1 MEKIDFSGQVAIVTG
16 AGGGIG
22 RGIALLLAQRG
33 ARVLVNDYGGNAFGA
48 SGNSAMADAVV
59 AEIRQ
64 AGGEAVADATAV
76 GSAAAANKIR
86 DAALAAFGRIDV
98 LVNNAGIVNYDNV
111 EKISDA
117 DLDRVIEINFLGAF
131 RLLRAVW
138 PVMEKQG
145 YGRILNVASNSSLGF
160 GGMTAYAA
168 SKAGLMGLTAD
179 SARQGQPLG
188 ILVNSLLPAA
198 ATRMAT
204 SHPDGDTIAPGFNK
218 WLSTYFQPEKVAPA
232 AVYLVSK
239 ASTIFAEHYSAGAGR
254 ISRIAHIATD
264 GYFED
269 ALTPEGIAAHIGDIR
284 DTSKAQVV
292 TSGGEELQRYM
303 GIAPFPVAT

>member
-1 MEKIDFSGQVAIVTG
+1 MENIDFNGQVAIVTG

-22 RGIALLLAQRG
+22 RGIAMLLAQRG
-33 ARVLVNDYGGNAFGA
+33 AKVLVNDYGGNAFGA
-48 SGNSAMADAVV
+48 AGNSAMADAVV
-59 AEIRQ
+59 AEISK
-64 AGGEAVADATAV
+64 AGGEAVANATPV
-76 GSAAAANKIR
+76 GSAAAARSIA
-86 DAALAAFGRIDV
+86 DAAVQAFGRIDV
-98 LVNNAGIVNYDNV
+98 LVNNAGIVNYENV
-111 EKISDA
+111 ETISDA
-117 DLDRVIEINFLGAF
+117 DLDRVIETNFLGAF

-138 PVMEKQG
+138 PVMQKQG

-160 GGMTAYAA
+160 GGMTAYAS

-218 WLSTYFQPEKVAPA
+218 WLSTYFQPDKVAPA

-239 ASTIFAEHYSAGAGR
+239 VVTFCGEHYSAGAGR

-264 GYFED
+264 GYHSS
-269 ALTPEGIAAHIGDIR
+269 ALTPEAVAEHIDQIR
-284 DTSKAQVV
+284 DTSCAQVV
-292 TSGGEELQRYM
+292 TSGPEELQRYM
-303 GIAPFPVAT
+303 GIAPFPGA

>member
-1 MEKIDFSGQVAIVTG
+1 MENIDFTGQVAIVTG

-22 RGIALLLAQRG
+22 CGVAKLLAARG
-33 ARVLVNDYGGNAFGA
+33 AKVLVNDYGGNAFGA
-48 SGNSAMADAVV
+48 SGSSAMADAVV
-59 AEIRQ
+59 AEIRA
-64 AGGEAVADATAV
+64 AGGEAVADANAV
-76 GSAAAANKIR
+76 GSVESAQRIR
-86 DAALAAFGRIDV
+86 DAALKAFGRIDI
-98 LVNNAGIVNYDNV
+98 LINNAGIVNYKNV
-111 EKISDA
+111 EEISDA
-117 DLDRVIEINFLGAF
+117 ELDRVIETNFMGAF

-138 PVMEKQG
+138 PVMQKQG

-198 ATRMAT
+198 ATRMAQ
-204 SHPDGDTIAPGFNK
+204 SHPDGDYVAPGFNK

-239 ASTIFAEHYSAGAGR
+239 ASTIFGEHYSAGANR

-264 GYFED
+264 GYHAD
-269 ALTPEGIAAHIGDIR
+269 PLTPEAVAEHIAQIR

>member
-33 ARVLVNDYGGNAFGA
+33 AKVLVNDYGGNAFGTA
-48 SGNSAMADAVV
+48 GSTAMADAVV
-59 AEIRQ
+59 AEIRA
-64 AGGEAVADATAV
+64 AGGEAVADGTAV
-76 GSAAAANKIR
+76 GSVAAANKIR
-86 DAALAAFGRIDV
+86 DAALKAFGRIDV

-168 SKAGLMGLTAD
+168 SKSGLMGLTAD

-198 ATRMAT
+198 ATRMAQ
-204 SHPDGDTIAPGFNK
+204 SHPDGDSVAPGFNK

-269 ALTPEGIAAHIGDIR
+269 GLTPESIAEHIGQIR
-284 DTSKAQVV
+284 DTGKAQVV

-303 GIAPFPVAT
+303 GIAPFPVAS

>member
-1 MEKIDFSGQVAIVTG
+1 MENIDFKGQVAIVTG

-22 RGIALLLAQRG
+22 RGIAMLLAQRG
-33 ARVLVNDYGGNAFGA
+33 AKVVVNDYGGNPFGA
-48 SGNSAMADAVV
+48 GGNSAMADAVV
-59 AEIRQ
+59 AEIRK
-64 AGGEAVADATAV
+64 AGGEAVANATPV
-76 GSAAAANKIR
+76 GSAAATRSIA
-86 DAALAAFGRIDV
+86 DAAVQAFGRIDV

-117 DLDRVIEINFLGAF
+117 DLDRVIETNFLGAF

-138 PVMEKQG
+138 PVMHKQG

-168 SKAGLMGLTAD
+168 SKSGLMGLTAD
-179 SARQGQPLG
+179 SARQGQALG

-198 ATRMAT
+198 ATRMST

-218 WLSTYFQPEKVAPA
+218 WLSTNFQPEKVAPA

-239 ASTIFAEHYSAGAGR
+239 AVTFCGEHYSAGAGR

-264 GYFED
+264 GYHSSQ
-269 ALTPEGIAAHIGDIR
+269 LTPEGVAAHIGQIR
-284 DTSKAQVV
+284 DTSRAQVV
-292 TSGGEELQRYM
+292 TSGPEELQRYM
-303 GIAPFPVAT
+303 GIAPFPAA